1 MDYIKPAEVAAAMVE
16 TGRRKLALPTYDLMI
31 RGALSG
37 AILGVATSLAFTG
50 AVSTGQPLVGAL
62 IFPVGLI
69 IIVLLSLEL
78 VTGSFA
84 LLPLPWLDRGATGT
98 AVVTNWTWVFF
109 ANLIGSVA
117 YGTLLAI
124 ALTNMGAVEP
134 TGVAARIIS
143 IAEAK
148 TTGYAAFGVAGFVTA
163 FVKGILCNWMVCLA
177 VVLAMGTNS
186 TIGKIATAWMPIFI
200 FFAQGFEHAV
210 VNMFI
215 IPTGMLLGA
224 KVTLSE
230 WWLWNQIPVTLG
242 NVVGGFVFTGLAIYL
257 TTSHGRPPRP
267 RRCQWPRRFLLNRQ
281 RGGRPRSRHAQ
292 RRHPQ
297 NSIPNRSAIWK
308 ASCRGCRSR
317 ARPAQCR
324 RQRTAPPVELGARLR
339 PSPWAPT
346 PIICARRSASSKK
359 AKNFPIPKS
368 SSGSCIRSMATS
380 G

>member
-1 MDYIKPAEVAAAMVE
+1 MLTPSRGIEERPMDYVKPAEVAATMVE
-16 TGRRKLALPTYDLMI
+16 TGRRKLALPTYDLII
-31 RGALSG
+31 RGALAG

-69 IIVLLSLEL
+69 IIVLLGLEL

-84 LLPLPWLDRGATGT
+84 LLPLPWLDRDASGA

-109 ANLIGSVA
+109 ANLIGSVV
-117 YGTLLAI
+117 YGALLAI
-124 ALTNMGAVEP
+124 ALTNMGSIEP

-177 VVLAMGTNS
+177 VVLAMCTNS
-186 TIGKIATAWMPIFI
+186 TIGKIAATWMPIFI

-224 KVTLSE
+224 KVTWSD

-242 NVVGGFVFTGLAIYL
+242 NIVGGFVFTGLAIYL
-257 TTSHGRPPRP
+257 TYKPRP
-267 RRCQWPRRFLLNRQ
+267 APEGSPLPVPTRV
-281 RGGRPRSRHAQ
+281 
-292 RRHPQ
+292 
-297 NSIPNRSAIWK
+297 
-308 ASCRGCRSR
+308 
-317 ARPAQCR
+317 PA
-324 RQRTAPPVELGARLR
+324 E
-339 PSPWAPT
+339 
-346 PIICARRSASSKK
+346 
-359 AKNFPIPKS
+359 
-368 SSGSCIRSMATS
+368 
-380 G
+380 